1 MLRAGFAIPIVSIL
15 LALPPVGG
23 AAPEIQA
30 TVPYSNDHANWE
42 RLPVVNYYQ
51 VKTLL
56 QDSKRD
62 WRPAAALAPDLRQGI
77 RRGRTLPAQQSR
89 PLSPRLLRQLPRYEG
104 YQWWRAGSDLLLV
117 RTSNQMIFDVVVD
130 AFQ

>member
-1 MLRAGFAIPIVSIL
+1 MFRAGSLISIVSIL
-15 LALPPVGG
+15 LSIPLDAD
-23 AAPEIQA
+23 AAPGTQA
-30 TVPYSNDHANWE
+30 NARYSNDHANWD

-56 QDSKRD
+56 QASKRD
-62 WRPAAALAPDLRQGI
+62 WSTAAALPADARQNL
-77 RRGRTLPAQQSR
+77 RRGRTLPKQQSR
-89 PLSPRLLRQLPRYEG
+89 PLNPRLVRQLPCYDG

-117 RTSNQMIFDVVVD
+117 RTSNQMIFDVLVD

>member
-1 MLRAGFAIPIVSIL
+1 MFRAGSLISIVSIL
-15 LALPPVGG
+15 LSVPLDAN
-23 AAPEIQA
+23 AAPGTQTNA
-30 TVPYSNDHANWE
+30 RYSNDHGNWD

-56 QDSKRD
+56 QASKRD
-62 WRPAAALAPDLRQGI
+62 WSTAAALPADARQGL
-77 RRGRTLPAQQSR
+77 RRGRTLPKQQSR
-89 PLSPRLLRQLPRYEG
+89 PLSPRLVQQLPRYDG

-117 RTSNQMIFDVVVD
+117 RTSNQMIFDVLVD

>member
-1 MLRAGFAIPIVSIL
+1 MFRAGCLISIVSIL
-15 LALPPVGG
+15 LSIPLDAD
-23 AAPEIQA
+23 AAPGAQA
-30 TVPYSNDHANWE
+30 NARYSNDHANWE

-56 QDSKRD
+56 QASRRD
-62 WRPAAALAPDLRQGI
+62 WSPTAALPADARQNL
-77 RRGRTLPAQQSR
+77 RRGRTLPVQQARRLNSR
-89 PLSPRLLRQLPRYEG
+89 LVQQLPRYDG

-117 RTSNQMIFDVVVD
+117 RASNRMIFDVLVD

>member
-1 MLRAGFAIPIVSIL
+1 MFRAGSLISIVSIL
-15 LALPPVGG
+15 LSIPLDAD
-23 AAPEIQA
+23 AAPGAQA
-30 TVPYSNDHANWE
+30 NARYSNDHANWE

-56 QDSKRD
+56 QASKRD
-62 WRPAAALAPDLRQGI
+62 WSPTAALPADVRQNL

-89 PLSPRLLRQLPRYEG
+89 RLNPRLLRQLPRYDG

-117 RTSNQMIFDVVVD
+117 RTSNQMIFDVLAD

>member
-1 MLRAGFAIPIVSIL
+1 MFRAGALIPIVSIL
-15 LALPPVGG
+15 LSIPPVAG
-23 AAPEIQA
+23 AAPGTQA
-30 TVPYSNDHANWE
+30 SAQYSNDHANWD

-56 QDSKRD
+56 QASRRD
-62 WRPAAALAPDLRQGI
+62 WGPTAALPADARQNI
-77 RRGRTLPAQQSR
+77 RRGKTMPAQSR
-89 PLSPRLLRQLPRYEG
+89 RLNARLVQQLPRYDG

-117 RTSNQMIFDVVVD
+117 RTSNHMIFDVLVD

>member
-1 MLRAGFAIPIVSIL
+1 MFRAGSLISIVSIL
-15 LALPPVGG
+15 LSIPLDAN
-23 AAPEIQA
+23 AAPGTQA
-30 TVPYSNDHANWE
+30 NARYSNDHANWD

-56 QDSKRD
+56 QASKRD
-62 WRPAAALAPDLRQGI
+62 WGPAVALPADARQSI
-77 RRGRTLPAQQSR
+77 RRGRTLPVQQSR
-89 PLSPRLLRQLPRYEG
+89 RLNARLVRQLPRYDG

-117 RTSNQMIFDVVVD
+117 RTSNRMIFDILVD